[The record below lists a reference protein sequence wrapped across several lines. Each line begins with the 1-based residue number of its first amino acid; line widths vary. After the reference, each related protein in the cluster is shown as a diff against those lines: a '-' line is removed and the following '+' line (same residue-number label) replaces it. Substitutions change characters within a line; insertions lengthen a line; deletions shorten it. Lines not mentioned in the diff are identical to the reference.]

1 MKVFSFSRRGNSRLT
16 PFLFLR
22 TNVKQIL
29 KISIVIPFVFLAV
42 SCQTTGKPIKPM
54 IFASAAM
61 KGAERARAERLA
73 PDLYRKAE
81 VKYWA
86 AKTQY
91 LQKNF
96 EAAEKNANEAKRLF
110 EKSEVKAAME
120 ALEDSNDD

>member
-1 MKVFSFSRRGNSRLT
+1 M
-16 PFLFLR
+16 
-22 TNVKQIL
+22 NVKQTLNIL
-29 KISIVIPFVFLAV
+29 VIVTCVLAAV
-42 SCQTTGKPIKPM
+42 ACQTTGKPIKPM

-110 EKSEVKAAME
+110 EKSEVKASLE